1 MGQVWAHTRTKC
13 RLWQKYSFLQ
23 VETDGD
29 EPGFLSSEEPEAVII
44 TDSGALPRSIQS
56 MAVLVAK
63 TGNDGTKA
71 YENWDE
77 GSKSAEGIV
86 IERVKVSRL
95 RADAES
101 CRRRCVETRLKR
113 VRIKLFSPNAGL
125 FWPTQPAR
133 GTDHSGDRS
142 ASART
147 GSAHSIYQAGHKNKC
162 VNGAGNTNARD
173 CDVGL
178 HLFSLRP
185 AEDAVPTDLRSFYN
199 STQLLQDVRRLYL
212 AQAHSV
218 NAACTKTIHITR
230 EGTNWAKHQG
240 QEDGREAV
248 ENRVLKSRL
257 HAGIQWVMPA
267 LRVECRERKEGHLC
281 GGRCQPP
288 PGCVEYRQRPLCHSS
303 APPTPAHP
311 SPPLRRVLS
320 VVRPCWRLPPQSDTT
335 GDLAAY
341 GRPPDRPTR
350 PLVGAS
356 ASASALL
363 CPGLSSTVPLGGLS
377 GTGTA
382 GSTAKVHPQRPCAAR
397 VRRWYIRP
405 SRLRD
410 TRARPPHTPASQ
422 TTPHITVFA
431 PTANHQPPFPPA
443 HIRNWL

>member
-1 MGQVWAHTRTKC
+1 
-13 RLWQKYSFLQ
+13 
-23 VETDGD
+23 
-29 EPGFLSSEEPEAVII
+29 
-44 TDSGALPRSIQS
+44 

-101 CRRRCVETRLKR
+101 CRRRCVETRLQR

-199 STQLLQDVRRLYL
+199 SVCMQIR
-212 AQAHSV
+212 
-218 NAACTKTIHITR
+218 N
-230 EGTNWAKHQG
+230 
-240 QEDGREAV
+240 
-248 ENRVLKSRL
+248 L
-257 HAGIQWVMPA
+257 HYSC
-267 LRVECRERKEGHLC
+267 LRD
-281 GGRCQPP
+281 
-288 PGCVEYRQRPLCHSS
+288 PG
-303 APPTPAHP
+303 
-311 SPPLRRVLS
+311 
-320 VVRPCWRLPPQSDTT
+320 
-335 GDLAAY
+335 
-341 GRPPDRPTR
+341 
-350 PLVGAS
+350 
-356 ASASALL
+356 
-363 CPGLSSTVPLGGLS
+363 
-377 GTGTA
+377 A
-382 GSTAKVHPQRPCAAR
+382 GSAGFH
-397 VRRWYIRP
+397 
-405 SRLRD
+405 
-410 TRARPPHTPASQ
+410 
-422 TTPHITVFA
+422 
-431 PTANHQPPFPPA
+431 
-443 HIRNWL
+443 